1 MSDDKKNK
9 TYDDKYTPK
18 ALPEDY
24 VAEAKG
30 LLAILHPISRRDK
43 SIVVG
48 EAVAGAFAA
57 VVLIAMFTVLLKIVA
72 WLFFGHS
79 FPFLETVGTISTVGV
94 PLTAFLAANGGVAS
108 ERRMALAYHVDHA
121 YDRAFSLIA
130 GNQSAALMT
139 TQLLGKDTGHDVR
152 ALRERTALALA
163 EVVRLNQDVTN
174 ASKGQRDIEAENAT
188 SEAIVEIMR
197 SARAEYDAIIA
208 ERTDENDRA
217 RIEARNRLKAALP
230 SAVALGRGERRAG
243 PRVRVDTGDA
253 SINRIVANA
262 EAALEIDPDLT
273 DAAGAR
279 IDSLLSEHLPRLL
292 DRHADLSAHSRIQDL
307 GKADAELAT
316 GLDLVAA
323 SIGEGLDG
331 MNDERADALRTE
343 VAFLRARR
351 AGLEIG
357 A

>member
-1 MSDDKKNK
+1 MSDEKKK
-9 TYDDKYTPK
+9 IYDEKYTPK
-18 ALPEDY
+18 ALPVDY
-24 VAEAKG
+24 LTESKG
-30 LLAILHPISRRDK
+30 LLSILHPISRRDK
-43 SIVVG
+43 AIVVG
-48 EAVAGAFAA
+48 EAVAGMFSA
-57 VVLIAMFTVLLKIVA
+57 VVLIAMFTVLLKMVA
-72 WLFFGHS
+72 WVFFGHS
-79 FPFLETVGTISTVGV
+79 IPFLETVGTISIVGV

-108 ERRMALAYHVDHA
+108 ERRMGLAYHVDHA
-121 YDRAFSLIA
+121 YDEAYGLIA
-130 GNQSAALMT
+130 GNQKDALMT
-139 TQLLGKDTGHDVR
+139 TRLLGRDTGHDVR

-163 EVVRLNQDVTN
+163 EVVRLNQDV
-174 ASKGQRDIEAENAT
+174 ADAAKGQRDIEAEKVT
-188 SEAIVEIMR
+188 SDAIVEITR

-217 RIEARNRLKAALP
+217 RIEARKRLKAALP
-230 SAVALGRGERRAG
+230 GAVALGRGERQAG